1 MSFDWTDY
9 LTLARALQQD
19 PESPGPRE
27 ASFRCAASRAYYAAF
42 KCAFN
47 YAQSDGYLPR
57 NSGEDHKALQRH
69 FRHSVSS
76 DRTRKEISVS
86 LNRLYDHRRKADYDD
101 YMGTRPDALAD
112 QAIEQA
118 TRVIQLLAA
127 LSTAKQ

>member
-9 LTLARALQQD
+9 LTLAKALQQD

-42 KCAFN
+42 KCALN
-47 YAQSDGYLPR
+47 YAREEGYPPY
-57 NSGEDHKALQRH
+57 NSGDDHTALQRY
-69 FRHSVSS
+69 FRQSVSS
-76 DRTRKEISVS
+76 DRTRKEISVNLS
-86 LNRLYDHRRKADYDD
+86 RLYDHRRRADYYD

-112 QAIEQA
+112 QAIVQA
-118 TRVIQLLAA
+118 ARVIELLAA